1 MMSAQSLIALI
12 SNMLSTYFLIMI
24 LQVNYVQDMNLGG
37 VFVWAADLDDF
48 KGVCG
53 LKWPLLTTIN
63 RHLRGKVE
71 FACKQRDIVFSRE

>member
-1 MMSAQSLIALI
+1 M
-12 SNMLSTYFLIMI
+12 
-24 LQVNYVQDMNLGG
+24 QDMNLGG